1 MPKKPNNKNN
11 DFLSPEELAF
21 AEEYD
26 KHHDNTVVDTNDDAQ
41 AWAKKLLGESNN
53 TTTTNPTD
61 KA

>member
-1 MPKKPNNKNN
+1 MPKKPNDTDNE
-11 DFLSPEELAF
+11 FLSPEELAF

-26 KHHDNTVVDTNDDAQ
+26 NYHDIAEYTNNDDAQ

-53 TTTTNPTD
+53 TTTNNPTD

>member
-1 MPKKPNNKNN
+1 MSKKPNNKDD

-41 AWAKKLLGESNN
+41 AWAKKLLGESNKSLSN
-53 TTTTNPTD
+53 
-61 KA
+61 